1 MSRNRIVPK
10 DFVAKLKR
18 GIKGYSKLSAKHRV
32 CLAYYILNSGTWWS
46 QHKNPE
52 WDDYMTIHY
61 RELEKKFGRGGF
73 AVINGELNIFEVTPN
88 WNAKKKQTRGYRLRE
103 DVQEIK
109 TKYLSPRKRNTTEF
123 NGLDGRAIRS
133 VPQSVAAKDAAGR
146 TSVWNKARPPKIVP
160 IDVELLT
167 NLWHDMEKRV
177 KGKTDLYVQ
186 GDAEDYRYKADS
198 LGLLLRMANTDIAGR
213 GYLMQRYEE
222 SNSGRLY
229 ATGINLQNTPRA
241 IRKAALNGLYEYDM
255 ENCHYTLFCQLA
267 ARNSYE
273 AKSITHYLEN
283 KVEVREQLSRELGL
297 EIDQV
302 KTCLLSILY
311 GARVNTWYKNAIPRE
326 IGQEKAGL
334 LYNHPLFK
342 GIHKDIKEG
351 RLEILDRWPINN
363 RGFLKNDLGK
373 PISSLESRAQILAHL
388 LQGIEAK
395 ALRTVVQDI
404 PDNVLVLM
412 HDGFVTRKRIN
423 KKDMAQKISEATGFK
438 LELSGGEKIALP
450 ADLNS

>member
-1 MSRNRIVPK
+1 MSRSRIVPN
-10 DFVAKLKR
+10 DFVATLKR
-18 GIKGYSKLSAKHRV
+18 GIKGYSKLSAKHQV
-32 CLAYYILNSGTWWS
+32 CLEYYILNSGTWWS

-52 WDDYMTIHY
+52 WDEYMTIHY
-61 RELEKKFGRGGF
+61 KELEKKFGRGGF
-73 AVINGELNIFEVTPN
+73 KAINEKLNIFEVTPN
-88 WNAKKKQTRGYRLRE
+88 WDSEKKQTRGYKLRGN
-103 DVQEIK
+103 VQEIK
-109 TKYLSPRKRNTTEF
+109 TKFLTPRQRGTTEF
-123 NGLDGRAIRS
+123 SGLDGRAIRTI
-133 VPQSVAAKDAAGR
+133 PQSVAAKDAAGR
-146 TSVWNKARPPKIVP
+146 TSAWNKAKPPKVVP
-160 IDVELLT
+160 IDTELLT
-167 NLWHDMEKRV
+167 RLWHTLERGDS
-177 KGKTDLYVQ
+177 DLYTQ
-186 GDAEDYRYKADS
+186 GGAEDYRYMADS

-222 SNSGRLY
+222 SKSGRLY

-283 KVEVREQLSRELGL
+283 KGEVRGQLAEELGL
-297 EIDQV
+297 EIGQV

-326 IGQEKAGL
+326 IGEEKAGV
-334 LYNHPLFK
+334 LYKHPLFK

-363 RGFLKNDLGK
+363 RGFLKNALGK
-373 PISSLESRAQILAHL
+373 PISSLETRAQILAHL

-395 ALRTVVQDI
+395 ALRAVVQEI
-404 PDNVLVLM
+404 PNNVLVLM

-423 KKDMAQKISEATGFK
+423 KKDMAQKISEATGFN
-438 LELSGGEKIALP
+438 LELSGERITIP
-450 ADLNS
+450 ADYLGS